1 MAGTRKCAKLI
12 VLDFRGKLLLWYIW
26 GNWVIFE
33 LKNNTVFTFLQIF
46 S

>member
-12 VLDFRGKLLLWYIW
+12 VLDFHGKLLLWYIW
-26 GNWVIFE
+26 GKWVIFE
-33 LKNNTVFTFLQIF
+33 LKNNTAFTFLQIF